1 MSIHIATMGL
11 LLPSPSTPPTN
22 ILQPGATL
30 TGPVQV
36 MSRCAALAPALGVH
50 RTPAVPK
57 LMDPPTRRYVMSDCL
72 GIGRAAT
79 ISATQPRKGGT
90 QPVMAVNLYDPCDD
104 YDPCEAMSKTRPAS
118 AAHPADWPR
127 PAKANS
133 SPRHD
138 LALTAAS

>member
-104 YDPCEAMSKTRPAS
+104 YDPCAAMSRKQGRPARHTRLIGRGRPRLR
-118 AAHPADWPR
+118 AAPGTIR
-127 PAKANS
+127 
-133 SPRHD
+133 R
-138 LALTAAS
+138 